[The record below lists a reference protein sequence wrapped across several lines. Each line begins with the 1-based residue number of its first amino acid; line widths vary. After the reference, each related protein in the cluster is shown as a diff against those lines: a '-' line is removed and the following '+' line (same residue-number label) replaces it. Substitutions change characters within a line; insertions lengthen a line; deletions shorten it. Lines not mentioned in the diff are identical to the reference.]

1 MKNKRSLWVSL
12 LAVIAIAVIAL
23 SAVLA
28 AGWSPKLGL
37 DLDGGLAV
45 TYQTARPVSQAQLAT
60 IVTILGDRV
69 NAGTSGATVASQGTN
84 QIAVSIP
91 GEKNVQAVL
100 KNLGNTAE
108 LLFRPAL
115 CYAPPLTVAKGKKPT
130 TGPLP
135 SCSST
140 TALTKAN
147 LQVTPDSS
155 NVNGYTSNT
164 NISEDP
170 SFATYPS
177 TPPTN
182 DNKSDT
188 VILPGTAQNGCYPR
202 CVLGP
207 AQLTGTAV
215 KSASAQLN
223 NGQWAVNLSLTGAG
237 NTAWETL
244 AQQQF
249 HAIIAIDLDGQV
261 ISAPI
266 TQPTQTG
273 FTPFNGQVQISGSFT
288 EDQAKTLATEFT
300 YGALPV
306 RLNRLTVQ
314 TVSAS
319 LGKSSLK
326 AGLLSGLVGLA
337 LVLLYIIFYYRLLG
351 LVVVAGLVVTAALLW
366 AIIALLGETAN
377 VTIDLAGVIGVIV
390 SIGITVD
397 SYIVYF
403 ERLKDEARA
412 GRTIRSSVDKGFAS
426 AFRTVLAADAV
437 SFLGAIVL
445 YKLST
450 GDVQGFALF
459 LGISTVL
466 DVVVTYFFTRP
477 LVILLG
483 QRRGA
488 NETGAMSMAHGLGS
502 KVVAAS

>member
-12 LAVIAIAVIAL
+12 LAVIGIAVIAL
-23 SAVLA
+23 SATLA

-45 TYQTARPVSQAQLAT
+45 TYQTARPVSQAQLDT

-115 CYAPPLTVAKGKKPT
+115 CYAPPLTVAKGKNPT

-147 LQVTPDSS
+147 LQVTPNSS
-155 NVNGYTSNT
+155 NVNGYTYNT
-164 NISEDP
+164 NIAEDQ
-170 SFATYPS
+170 SFATYKN
-177 TPPTN
+177 TLPTN
-182 DNKSDT
+182 DNKNET
-188 VILPGTAQNGCYPR
+188 VLLPGTAAEGNLRY
-202 CVLGP
+202 VLGP

-223 NGQWAVNLSLTGAG
+223 NGQWAVNLSLTGPG
-237 NTAWETL
+237 NTAWENL

-266 TQPTQTG
+266 TQPTQST
-273 FTPFNGQVQISGSFT
+273 FTPFNGSVQISGSFT

-306 RLNRLTVQ
+306 RLDRLTVQ
-314 TVSAS
+314 TVSPS
-319 LGKSSLK
+319 LGKSSLT
-326 AGLLSGLVGLA
+326 AGLISGLVGLA

-366 AIIALLGETAN
+366 AIIAMLGETAN

-437 SFLGAIVL
+437 SFLGALVL

-502 KVVAAS
+502 RVATAS

>member
-1 MKNKRSLWVSL
+1 MKKKRSLWVSL
-12 LAVIAIAVIAL
+12 LSVVAIAVIAL
-23 SAVLA
+23 SATLA

-45 TYQTARPVSQAQLAT
+45 TYQTAKPVNQAQLDT
-60 IVTILGDRV
+60 IVTILSNRI
-69 NAGTSGATVASQGTN
+69 NSGTSGATVASQGKD
-84 QIAVSIP
+84 QISVSIP
-91 GEKNVQAVL
+91 GEKNVQQTL
-100 KNLGNTAE
+100 KTLGNTAE

-115 CYAPPLTVAKGKKPT
+115 CYAPPLTVAKGKKPS

-135 SCSST
+135 TC
-140 TALTKAN
+140 TAATQLTATN
-147 LQVTPDSS
+147 LQVTPNSN
-155 NVNGYTSNT
+155 NVNGYTQNT
-164 NISEDP
+164 NIAEDP
-170 SFATYPS
+170 SFETYRS

-182 DNKSDT
+182 DSKNAT
-188 VILPGTAQNGCYPR
+188 VLLPGTAAEGTGRY
-202 CVLGP
+202 VLGP
-207 AQLTGTAV
+207 AQMTGTAV

-223 NGQWAVNLSLTGAG
+223 NGQWAVNLVLTGAG
-237 NTAWETL
+237 STTWDTL
-244 AQQQF
+244 AKAQF
-249 HAIIAIDLDGQV
+249 HAIIGIDLDGQV

-266 TQPTQTG
+266 TQPTQAA

-306 RLNRLTVQ
+306 RLNRLTVE
-314 TVSAS
+314 TVSPS
-319 LGKSSLK
+319 LGKSSLD

-351 LVVVAGLVVTAALLW
+351 IVVVAGLLVTAALLW
-366 AIIALLGETAN
+366 AIIAMLGATAN

-437 SFLGAIVL
+437 SLLGAVVL

-459 LGISTVL
+459 LGISTLL
-466 DVVVTYFFTRP
+466 DLVVTYFFTRP
-477 LVILLG
+477 FVILLG

-502 KVVAAS
+502 QAATAS

>member
-1 MKNKRSLWVSL
+1 
-12 LAVIAIAVIAL
+12 VIAIAVIAI

-45 TYQTARPVSQAQLAT
+45 TYQTARPVNQAQLDT
-60 IVTILGDRV
+60 IVTILGDRI

-91 GEKNVQAVL
+91 GEKNVQQVL
-100 KNLGNTAE
+100 KTLGNTAE

-115 CYAPPLTVAKGKKPT
+115 CNAPPLTVAKGKKPT

-135 SCSST
+135 TCSSS
-140 TALTKAN
+140 TALTATN
-147 LQVTPDSS
+147 LDVVPNSN
-155 NVNGYTSNT
+155 NVNGYTSNID
-164 NISEDP
+164 NIPEDT

-177 TPPTN
+177 TPSTN
-182 DNKSDT
+182 DNKNAT
-188 VILPGTAQNGCYPR
+188 VLLPGTAAEGTARY
-202 CVLGP
+202 VLGP

-237 NTAWETL
+237 STAWDNL
-244 AQQQF
+244 AKAQF

-266 TQPTQTG
+266 TQPTQSS
-273 FTPFNGQVQISGSFT
+273 FTPFNGSVQISGSFT

-306 RLNRLTVQ
+306 RLNRLTVE
-314 TVSAS
+314 TVSPS
-319 LGKSSLK
+319 LGKSSLT
-326 AGLLSGLVGLA
+326 AGLISGLVGLA

-351 LVVVAGLVVTAALLW
+351 LVVVAGLLVTAALLW

-466 DVVVTYFFTRP
+466 DVLVTYFFTRP

-502 KVVAAS
+502 QVATAS